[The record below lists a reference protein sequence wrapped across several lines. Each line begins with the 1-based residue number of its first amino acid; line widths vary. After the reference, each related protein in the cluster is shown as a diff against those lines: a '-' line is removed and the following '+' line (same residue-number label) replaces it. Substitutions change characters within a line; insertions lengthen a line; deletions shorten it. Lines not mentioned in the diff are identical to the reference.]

1 MDRDPS
7 AERTLHPSGILE
19 ALIATAIG
27 GGLLPA
33 VDYAWKHGFHSA
45 PPEWARGALPSLG
58 AAAVLIPA
66 VWLSTRFLRRVATR
80 RQRKT
85 ARAKGDRLS
94 IYVAR
99 LGEDETSETARASVM
114 DSIRAELGPERVEV
128 LPAGIQLSLTE
139 GVSLDEAALDAS
151 RKARALLAKNHGDLL
166 IWGRVHKLPEQKA
179 VIDLRFVSA
188 AQPGLE
194 GQRFGFTDKL
204 TLEAGFGP
212 EMGAALAAVAAVL
225 AAPAASDAGRYIAGT
240 LKPVAD
246 RLAPLAHDPP
256 PSMRPDDRGSLL
268 ASYGL
273 AQYVTGEQSGD
284 ASRLE
289 EAVVAYREALK
300 EYTRERVPLD
310 WAMTQNNLGNALGS
324 LGERESGT
332 ERLEGAVAAYRE
344 ALKEYTRERV
354 PLKWAMTQNNLGTA
368 LSCLGERESGTERLD
383 GAVTA
388 YREALKEYTPGRV
401 PLRWAGTQNNLGNA
415 LRSLGERESGTER
428 LEEAVA
434 AYRKALNEYTRER
447 VPLAWAMTQ
456 DNLGT
461 ALWCLGERES
471 GTGRLEEAVAAY
483 REALKERTRERVPL
497 DWAMTQNN
505 LGNALWCLGEQ
516 ESGTERLEE
525 AVAAYREA
533 LKERTHERVPLDW
546 AMTQNNLGNALG
558 SLGERESGTERLEEA
573 VVAYQQALE
582 VFTSD
587 TGPHYQ
593 SIAQSGLA
601 RATELLEARKPRGR

>member
-1 MDRDPS
+1 
-7 AERTLHPSGILE
+7 
-19 ALIATAIG
+19 
-27 GGLLPA
+27 
-33 VDYAWKHGFHSA
+33 
-45 PPEWARGALPSLG
+45 
-58 AAAVLIPA
+58 
-66 VWLSTRFLRRVATR
+66 
-80 RQRKT
+80 
-85 ARAKGDRLS
+85 
-94 IYVAR
+94 
-99 LGEDETSETARASVM
+99 M
-114 DSIRAELGPERVEV
+114 DSIRAELGPECVEV

-225 AAPAASDAGRYIAGT
+225 AAPAVSDAGRYIAGT

-273 AQYVTGEQSGD
+273 AQYVIGEQSGD
-284 ASRLE
+284 ASRLQ

-300 EYTRERVPLD
+300 EYTRERVPL
-310 WAMTQNNLGNALGS
+310 A
-324 LGERESGT
+324 
-332 ERLEGAVAAYRE
+332 
-344 ALKEYTRERV
+344 
-354 PLKWAMTQNNLGTA
+354 
-368 LSCLGERESGTERLD
+368 
-383 GAVTA
+383 
-388 YREALKEYTPGRV
+388 
-401 PLRWAGTQNNLGNA
+401 
-415 LRSLGERESGTER
+415 
-428 LEEAVA
+428 
-434 AYRKALNEYTRER
+434 
-447 VPLAWAMTQ
+447 
-456 DNLGT
+456 
-461 ALWCLGERES
+461 
-471 GTGRLEEAVAAY
+471 
-483 REALKERTRERVPL
+483 
-497 DWAMTQNN
+497 
-505 LGNALWCLGEQ
+505 
-516 ESGTERLEE
+516 
-525 AVAAYREA
+525 
-533 LKERTHERVPLDW
+533 W

-582 VFTSD
+582 VFASD

-601 RATELLEARKPRGR
+601 RATKLLEARKPRGR